1 MSATCA
7 QLCLVVTALSVVI
20 QHQVSV
26 SELLVSFAISFCS
39 GTVLFCFLLGFASS
53 CSPLSF
59 GGGPVGWAAFCALL
73 LAQARMHAVLRMAPR
88 D

>member
-1 MSATCA
+1 
-7 QLCLVVTALSVVI
+7 VVTALSVVI
-20 QHQVSV
+20 QHDVSV

-39 GTVLFCFLLGFASS
+39 GTVLFCYLLGLASS

-59 GGGPVGWAAFCALL
+59 GGGPAGWVVFGALM
-73 LAQARMHAVLRMAPR
+73 LAQVRPLSFQVLLHRRVRGA